1 MKDTGR
7 PLYIRGHETVQVCLD
22 GPALRVRRR
31 GLDDR
36 RFPLERVSRVVVIG
50 EADWAPEALFACGD
64 AGIVVCSIHPDGL
77 PTWQWI
83 GQPSSRSTFN
93 EDWCHFLDR
102 PGSRHAYRHWAAA
115 ERQRAIR
122 FCALF
127 LGLGRRGANHMLL
140 RAGQWA
146 TMDSDMRTAKRGV
159 YGLAHARCLEELAKL
174 GLCNSAPSLGVV
186 VPDLVAVIQWG
197 LHPHLA
203 RDWCPSSTFEDI
215 PRLVGLFERNRRTT
229 EFHLRQVL
237 RSLARLVGG
246 A

>member
-1 MKDTGR
+1 MAGTWKPPHERHRKATLRSWARNSASVLGRPSPAGTQTGLGRQEISAGTSVPGWLSSARRTGR
-7 PLYIRGHETVQVCLD
+7 PKRC
-22 GPALRVRRR
+22 
-31 GLDDR
+31 
-36 RFPLERVSRVVVIG
+36 
-50 EADWAPEALFACGD
+50 FACGD
-64 AGIVVCSIHPDGL
+64 AGIIVCSIHPDGL

-115 ERQRAIR
+115 ERRRAIR

-159 YGLAHARCLEELAKL
+159 YGLAHARCLGRA
-174 GLCNSAPSLGVV
+174 C
-186 VPDLVAVIQWG
+186 
-197 LHPHLA
+197 
-203 RDWCPSSTFEDI
+203 
-215 PRLVGLFERNRRTT
+215 
-229 EFHLRQVL
+229 
-237 RSLARLVGG
+237 
-246 A
+246 